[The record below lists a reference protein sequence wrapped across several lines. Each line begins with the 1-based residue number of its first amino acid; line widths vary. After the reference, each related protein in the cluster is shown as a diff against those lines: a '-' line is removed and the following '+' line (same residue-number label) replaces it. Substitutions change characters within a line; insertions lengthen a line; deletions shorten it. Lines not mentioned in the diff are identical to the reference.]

1 MAVTLR
7 LEDPRFVA
15 SGTSPDN
22 FPPPTYPE
30 IAFAGRSNVGKSSLL
45 NTLLGRPLART
56 SSTPGRTRLVNF
68 FAARL
73 PGSAGKS
80 RREVGLVDLPGY
92 GYAKVARSERAAWQ
106 HMIEGYVTGR
116 PTLRAMVVIVDV
128 RRGAEDEER
137 DLLEWLAALPLP
149 ALVVGTKLDKLG
161 KAAQKPALV
170 ALGQDLGMSR
180 SPLGFSAETG
190 EGKTEL
196 IRLLSRACETE

>member
-1 MAVTLR
+1 MTLR

-149 ALVVGTKLDKLG
+149 SIVVGTKLDKLG

-170 ALGQDLGMSR
+170 AIGQELGMSR

>member
-149 ALVVGTKLDKLG
+149 ALVGGTKHDKLG

>member
-1 MAVTLR
+1 MTLR

-22 FPPPTYPE
+22 FPPPSYPE

-45 NTLLGRPLART
+45 NTLLGRPLARA
-56 SSTPGRTRLVNF
+56 SSTPGRSRLVNF

-73 PGSAGKS
+73 PGAKGK
-80 RREVGLVDLPGY
+80 RGVGLVGLPGY

-128 RRGAEDEER
+128 RRGAEAEER

-149 ALVVGTKLDKLG
+149 SIVVGTKLDKLG

-170 ALGQDLGMSR
+170 AIGQELGMSR

-190 EGKTEL
+190 EGKADL

>member
-1 MAVTLR
+1 MTLR

>member
-1 MAVTLR
+1 
-7 LEDPRFVA
+7 
-15 SGTSPDN
+15 
-22 FPPPTYPE
+22 
-30 IAFAGRSNVGKSSLL
+30 
-45 NTLLGRPLART
+45 
-56 SSTPGRTRLVNF
+56 
-68 FAARL
+68 
-73 PGSAGKS
+73 
-80 RREVGLVDLPGY
+80 
-92 GYAKVARSERAAWQ
+92 
-106 HMIEGYVTGR
+106 MIEGYVTGR

-149 ALVVGTKLDKLG
+149 SVVVGTKLDKLG

-170 ALGQDLGMSR
+170 AIGEALGMPR

>member
-22 FPPPTYPE
+22 FPPPSYPE

-73 PGSAGKS
+73 PGAKGK
-80 RREVGLVDLPGY
+80 REVGLVDLPGY

-128 RRGAEDEER
+128 RRGAEAEER

-149 ALVVGTKLDKLG
+149 SIVVGTKLDKLG

-170 ALGQDLGMSR
+170 AIGQELGMSR

-190 EGKTEL
+190 EGKADL

>member
-1 MAVTLR
+1 MTLR

-170 ALGQDLGMSR
+170 ALGQGLGMSR

>member
-1 MAVTLR
+1 MTLR

-73 PGSAGKS
+73 PGSGGKS

-149 ALVVGTKLDKLG
+149 SIVVGTKLDKLG

-170 ALGQDLGMSR
+170 ALGQELGMSR
-180 SPLGFSAETG
+180 SPLGFSADTG
-190 EGKTEL
+190 EGKSEL
-196 IRLLSRACETE
+196 IRWLSRACETE

>member
-1 MAVTLR
+1 MTLR

-149 ALVVGTKLDKLG
+149 SLVVGTKLDKLG